1 MFYTFFAQYIYN
13 MLYQNIVHISIDLIK
28 KIEIC
33 KRWMSRRAGDQD
45 ELELIPH
52 HLKCIREARCFV
64 NGTQMS
70 SLYYPADHWFGYY
83 VVDLSIHFFFEHF
96 LNKTKLI
103 NCCHSRR
110 NYSVPL

>member
-45 ELELIPH
+45 E
-52 HLKCIREARCFV
+52 AR
-64 NGTQMS
+64 T
-70 SLYYPADHWFGYY
+70 
-83 VVDLSIHFFFEHF
+83 
-96 LNKTKLI
+96 
-103 NCCHSRR
+103 
-110 NYSVPL
+110 YSTPSKMYT